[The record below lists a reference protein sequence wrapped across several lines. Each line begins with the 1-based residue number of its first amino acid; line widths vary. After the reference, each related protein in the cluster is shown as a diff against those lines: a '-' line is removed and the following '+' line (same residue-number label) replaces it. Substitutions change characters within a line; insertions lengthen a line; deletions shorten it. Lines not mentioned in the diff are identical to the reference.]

1 MPELNM
7 HGLMIL
13 IAQGGLQVITKFA
26 KRKARRELVVFLVIL
41 LVSVEKIVID
51 FRWQVVDLKIN

>member
-1 MPELNM
+1 M